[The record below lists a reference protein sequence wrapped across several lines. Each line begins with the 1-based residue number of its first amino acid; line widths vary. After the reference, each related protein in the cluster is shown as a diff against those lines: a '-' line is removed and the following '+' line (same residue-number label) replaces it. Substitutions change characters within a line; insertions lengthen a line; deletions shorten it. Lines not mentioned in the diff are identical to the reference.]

1 MEDDGNE
8 STTQLSDNQPQ
19 IDTPIRI
26 LIPSGTNAPART
38 NNSCRDDFIRRNA
51 FSPAAFTMALASN
64 QTNLGPNTRL
74 PSLNQSTSVK
84 GADGDAK
91 IKTAIHD
98 YTVLAFSSHR
108 SGKRDVEGSAYI
120 SLAVI
125 HDNLGNLKSV
135 RRLLFAIFLCL
146 VE

>member
-1 MEDDGNE
+1 MDDDGNE

-38 NNSCRDDFIRRNA
+38 NTSCRDDFIRTNA
-51 FSPAAFTMALASN
+51 FSPAAFTVALAAN
-64 QTNLGPNTRL
+64 ATNLGPNTRL
-74 PSLNQSTSVK
+74 PSLNPSLK
-84 GADGDAK
+84 GADSDAK

-108 SGKRDVEGSAYI
+108 AGKRDVEGSAYI

-135 RRLLFAIFLCL
+135 RNDG
-146 VE
+146 